1 MIGYT
6 VDDLES
12 GLRHLKDVLSVA
24 CEIQFG
30 RSAGETDSR
39 VDSLLWIADSIAKAV
54 YEYHT
59 MPPAERLKGGDA

>member
-30 RSAGETDSR
+30 QSAGETDSR

-54 YEYHT
+54 HEYHT
-59 MPPAERLKGGDA
+59 TPPSERSEGGAA

>member
-24 CEIQFG
+24 CDIKFG
-30 RSAGETDSR
+30 LPAGEVDNR
-39 VDSLLWIADSIAKAV
+39 VDSLLWIAGGIAKAV
-54 YEYHT
+54 HEYHAT
-59 MPPAERLKGGDA
+59 PPAERLKGGDA